1 MGHDEI
7 VEILIDAKAD
17 VNLPGPGGITPLAL
31 AARRDRLETVKLL
44 MLKKADVN
52 LVDDDRKTALM
63 HASSWCYDS
72 NAAIV
77 RILINN
83 KSDVNHVDK
92 DGRSP
97 LIYTALSGKVST
109 ARVLIEANANVDHGY
124 QKIGF
129 GKLKRETVLSR
140 AVEHGHVDFVE
151 LLVFHGADTSAF
163 LGKSALVDN
172 SVEKVM
178 KLRELSFF
186 DFTSFAKTIPDNKD
200 STLLIEVVQETI
212 SNVKNMWRG
221 N

>member
-1 MGHDEI
+1 M
-7 VEILIDAKAD
+7 
-17 VNLPGPGGITPLAL
+17 
-31 AARRDRLETVKLL
+31 
-44 MLKKADVN
+44 
-52 LVDDDRKTALM
+52 
-63 HASSWCYDS
+63 
-72 NAAIV
+72 
-77 RILINN
+77 
-83 KSDVNHVDK
+83 
-92 DGRSP
+92 
-97 LIYTALSGKVST
+97 
-109 ARVLIEANANVDHGY
+109 
-124 QKIGF
+124 
-129 GKLKRETVLSR
+129 
-140 AVEHGHVDFVE
+140 DFVE